1 MMLRSESKPRHDARA
16 YKKRCSDKMKKD
28 ELMRFIQE
36 KCQECL
42 LRVDEPEQQNYY
54 FWLIFEAFCD
64 GNAKVTMADIG
75 RILLKGHECVREKEL
90 KCLHTFELAEAGF
103 SAQALD
109 YCKSIA
115 TTCSRDFQ
123 PIDKRL
129 IELAISPGQ
138 TVPLPVEVALM
149 EMMSK
154 PTCCKNVVELL
165 EWFESPAYFYLVM
178 EYPVPC
184 MDLWRF
190 LKKNKYTL
198 HEPLARKIML
208 QVVQAVLQC
217 CERGVLH
224 RDIKSQNV
232 LINTDTLEV
241 KLIDFG
247 CGDLLKDELY
257 TYIAGTPSIWPP
269 EWRLDTGYFGISA
282 TVWSLGVLLYQVVC
296 GDMPFEEDEIADGFL
311 SFGPDL
317 STEERAINM
326 LKSLP
331 AMFTSAVAPP
341 KKLGRESEYLL
352 HYAFQNI

>member
-1 MMLRSESKPRHDARA
+1 
-16 YKKRCSDKMKKD
+16 
-28 ELMRFIQE
+28 
-36 KCQECL
+36 
-42 LRVDEPEQQNYY
+42 
-54 FWLIFEAFCD
+54 
-64 GNAKVTMADIG
+64 
-75 RILLKGHECVREKEL
+75 
-90 KCLHTFELAEAGF
+90 
-103 SAQALD
+103 
-109 YCKSIA
+109 
-115 TTCSRDFQ
+115 
-123 PIDKRL
+123 
-129 IELAISPGQ
+129 
-138 TVPLPVEVALM
+138 
-149 EMMSK
+149 
-154 PTCCKNVVELL
+154 KNVVELL
-165 EWFESPAYFYLVM
+165 EWYESPAYFYLVM
-178 EYPVPC
+178 EYPAPC

-190 LKKNKYTL
+190 LKKNKYRL

-317 STEERAINM
+317 STDCCQLIKWCLETNPYNRPS
-326 LKSLP
+326 LKEILNHKW
-331 AMFTSAVAPP
+331 F
-341 KKLGRESEYLL
+341 
-352 HYAFQNI
+352 